1 MFYGLRR
8 QPSHFLG
15 GTAPVGS
22 HSLFSV
28 VSNIAVFVSFV
39 PSLDSDA
46 LAEHVPVK
54 T

>member
-8 QPSHFLG
+8 QPSHFFG

-22 HSLFSV
+22 H
-28 VSNIAVFVSFV
+28 IAVFVSFV

-46 LAEHVPVK
+46 FAEHVPVK